1 MLEITNTEMR
11 SGPEVLDE
19 SRTVM
24 TIIIILVFIEIS
36 LSFKLV

>member
-1 MLEITNTEMR
+1 MLEITITEIYL
-11 SGPEVLDE
+11 GPDVLDE

-24 TIIIILVFIEIS
+24 TIIIILAFIEIS

>member
-1 MLEITNTEMR
+1 MLGITNTEIH
-11 SGPEVLDE
+11 SGPDVLDE